1 MAKLSITQ
9 TRSEIHTNPS
19 QRGTLN
25 ALGLGKRGR
34 TVEREDTPQ
43 LQGQIRVVEH
53 LVKVEEA

>member
-1 MAKLSITQ
+1 MPKLAITQ
-9 TRSEIHTNPS
+9 MRSGIHLNPS
-19 QRGTLN
+19 QRGTLD

-34 TVEREDTPQ
+34 QVTHKDSPQ

>member
-1 MAKLSITQ
+1 MAKLAITQ
-9 TRSEIHTNPS
+9 IRSEINTNPS
-19 QRGTLN
+19 QRGTLV